1 MSKQLFHARRCGF
14 TLVELIVVIAVMT
27 ILASISGLAFR
38 RIAADL
44 RMASAESLLSASL
57 DNARALAIKKNRYVM
72 AVFVPRL
79 INDRTQQVTDI
90 IIAEWRGDSMNAN
103 FSESGVQI
111 FTVDRFV
118 PVQGVEVRTLENGVN
133 VAAPDYTSLHAEQNW
148 ATSTFLPDITF
159 SNTNSD
165 IWGRVSAI
173 LYSPEGRVVTRNS
186 KTAAYRTWVDFN
198 FDGEQTYDP
207 DPNRDGNYSDA
218 EVVGWLTSNPDVR
231 DTHYPMRWLW
241 GVYLHGEGGE
251 PFVNLAPWVTVYD
264 EKKFRTLYPSSWQGA
279 DGWRDRRRDYTEFI
293 TTTATPTRFNRY
305 SGVSIK

>member
-1 MSKQLFHARRCGF
+1 MSKHVFHTRRCGF

-103 FSESGVQI
+103 FSESVPQI
-111 FTVDRFV
+111 FTVDRFL

-133 VAAPDYTSLHAEQNW
+133 VAAPDYTSKHREEYW
-148 ATSTFLPDITF
+148 ATSTYLPDITF

-173 LYSPEGRVVTRNS
+173 LFSPEGRVVTRNS
-186 KTAAYRTWVDFN
+186 KTNAYRTWVDFN

-207 DPNRDGNYSDA
+207 DPNRDGDYADA
-218 EVVGWLTSNPDVR
+218 EVVGWLTDTPDVR
-231 DTHYPMRWLW
+231 DAHYSARYLW
-241 GVYLHGEGGE
+241 GVFLHGEGGE

-264 EKKFRTLYPSSWQGA
+264 EKKFRTLYPSSSWQSW
-279 DGWRDRRRDYTEFI
+279 DERERDYTEFI
-293 TTTATPTRFNRY
+293 AATATPIRYNRY
-305 SGVSIK
+305 SGVSMK

>member
-44 RMASAESLLSASL
+44 RMASAESLLLASL

-173 LYSPEGRVVTRNS
+173 LFSPEGRVTTRNS

-207 DPNRDGNYSDA
+207 DPNRDGDYSDA

-231 DTHYPMRWLW
+231 DIHYSSMRWLW

-264 EKKFRTLYPSSWQGA
+264 EKKFRTLYPSSSWQGA
-279 DGWRDRRRDYTEFI
+279 DGWRERRARLH
-293 TTTATPTRFNRY
+293 
-305 SGVSIK
+305 

>member
-1 MSKQLFHARRCGF
+1 MSKLLFHTRRCGF

-103 FSESGVQI
+103 FSESDVQI
-111 FTVDRFV
+111 FTVDRFL
-118 PVQGVEVRTLENGVN
+118 PVQGVEVRTLKNGVN
-133 VAAPDYTSLHAEQNW
+133 VAAPDYTSQHREEYW

-159 SNTNSD
+159 SNNNSD

-173 LYSPEGRVVTRNS
+173 LFSPEGRVVTRNS

-207 DPNRDGNYSDA
+207 DPDRDPATNDA
-218 EVVGWLTSNPDVR
+218 EVVGWLTNTPDVR
-231 DTHYPMRWLW
+231 DSHYSSMRWLW

-264 EKKFRTLYPSSWQGA
+264 EKKFRTLYPSSSWQSW
-279 DGWRDRRRDYTEFI
+279 DERERDYTEFI
-293 TTTATPTRFNRY
+293 ATTTTPIRFNRY
-305 SGVSIK
+305 SGVSMK

>member
-44 RMASAESLLSASL
+44 RMASAESLLLASL

-173 LYSPEGRVVTRNS
+173 LFSPEGRVTTRNS

-207 DPNRDGNYSDA
+207 DPNRDGDYSDA

-231 DTHYPMRWLW
+231 DIHYSSMRWLW

-264 EKKFRTLYPSSWQGA
+264 EKKFRTLYPSSSWQSW
-279 DGWRDRRRDYTEFI
+279 DERVRDYTEFI
-293 TTTATPTRFNRY
+293 AATTTPVQFNRY

>member
-1 MSKQLFHARRCGF
+1 MSKHLFHTRRCGF

-90 IIAEWRGDSMNAN
+90 ILAEWRGDSMNA
-103 FSESGVQI
+103 I
-111 FTVDRFV
+111 FEDPKISTVDRFV

-133 VAAPDYTSLHAEQNW
+133 VAAPDYTSRHKEEFW
-148 ATSTFLPDITF
+148 ATSTFLPDVTV
-159 SNTNSD
+159 SNTNRE

-173 LYSPEGRVVTRNS
+173 LFSPEGRVVTRNS
-186 KTAAYRTWVDFN
+186 KTNAYRTWVDFN
-198 FDGEQTYDP
+198 FDGEQAYDP
-207 DPNRDGNYSDA
+207 DPDRNPATDDA
-218 EVVGWLTSNPDVR
+218 EVVGWLTDTPDVR
-231 DTHYPMRWLW
+231 DTHYSSMRWVW

-279 DGWRDRRRDYTEFI
+279 DGWEDRLDDYTEFI
-293 TTTATPTRFNRY
+293 KATATPIRYNRY
-305 SGVSIK
+305 SGVSMK

>member
-159 SNTNSD
+159 SNTN
-165 IWGRVSAI
+165 
-173 LYSPEGRVVTRNS
+173 
-186 KTAAYRTWVDFN
+186 
-198 FDGEQTYDP
+198 
-207 DPNRDGNYSDA
+207 
-218 EVVGWLTSNPDVR
+218 
-231 DTHYPMRWLW
+231 
-241 GVYLHGEGGE
+241 
-251 PFVNLAPWVTVYD
+251 
-264 EKKFRTLYPSSWQGA
+264 KFLL
-279 DGWRDRRRDYTEFI
+279 E
-293 TTTATPTRFNRY
+293 
-305 SGVSIK
+305 